1 MTQLEQ
7 LKQDLANLTE
17 RVNCAMALTD
27 GSIYLTRDQLK
38 DLIDTVQKQ
47 TLEYV
52 GNELK
57 YIDIAAEEYVELELM
72 RYDHRIEIG
81 FDNDGFMNEIIRSI
95 DGPDVTDE
103 DVDDLIK
110 KYK

>member
-57 YIDIAAEEYVELELM
+57 DIDIAAEDYVELEL
-72 RYDHRIEIG
+72 RCDHRIEIC

-103 DVDDLIK
+103 DVNDLIK